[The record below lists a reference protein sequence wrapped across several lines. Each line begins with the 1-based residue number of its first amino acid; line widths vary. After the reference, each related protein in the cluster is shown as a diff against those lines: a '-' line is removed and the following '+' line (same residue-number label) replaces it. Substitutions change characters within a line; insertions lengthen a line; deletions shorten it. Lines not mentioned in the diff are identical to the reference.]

1 MLLLL
6 RARLQDKKDPEK
18 SGDHALKKCKMSK
31 CVERYHQTSNLSRKY
46 FHKTFMNFK
55 SHEFYQFYLFPTA
68 ACTAR
73 FIWRIFHFFK
83 TPPLKPLKTFIIRY
97 YILSCLG
104 ESIILP
110 LSFSNFKGCLLIHK
124 QVDQLLT
131 KVGKNL
137 KEVQFFCALSI
148 KYPEQQYHG
157 PKISWEIS

>member
-1 MLLLL
+1 MLFYDAVGITFLKVLLLL
-6 RARLQDKKDPEK
+6 RLRLQDKKSWEVRTTPRK
-18 SGDHALKKCKMSK
+18 SAKWVNVSSGTI
-31 CVERYHQTSNLSRKY
+31 HQPSNLSRKY

-97 YILSCLG
+97 ILSCLG

-110 LSFSNFKGCLLIHK
+110 LSFSNFKGCLLINK

-137 KEVQFFCALSI
+137 KEVQFFHAEHN
-148 KYPEQQYHG
+148 Y
-157 PKISWEIS
+157 